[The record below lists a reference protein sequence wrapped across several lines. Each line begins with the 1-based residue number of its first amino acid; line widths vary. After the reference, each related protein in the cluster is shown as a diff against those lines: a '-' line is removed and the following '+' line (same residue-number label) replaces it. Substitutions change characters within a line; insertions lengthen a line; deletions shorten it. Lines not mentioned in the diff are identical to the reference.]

1 MTSSE
6 QVRLLDG
13 GAESAASHSRI
24 IITIGG
30 YRIRATTLSAVIRAS
45 SQRLRRWGRLTPQQR
60 ANRRACRTAPA
71 IYTASLGGHA
81 LWFGASEQG
90 EHLRWRSNR

>member
-6 QVRLLDG
+6 QARLLDG

-45 SQRLRRWGRLTPQQR
+45 SRRLRRWGRLTPQQR

-71 IYTASLGGHA
+71 IYTAPGGPRP
-81 LWFGASEQG
+81 WFGASKQG